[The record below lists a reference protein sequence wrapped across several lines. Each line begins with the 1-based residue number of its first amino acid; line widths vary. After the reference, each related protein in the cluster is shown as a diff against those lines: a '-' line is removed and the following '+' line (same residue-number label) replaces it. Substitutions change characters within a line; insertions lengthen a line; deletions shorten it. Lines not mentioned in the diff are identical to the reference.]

1 MLAFL
6 AVAVVAT
13 VTGCRSIYR
22 ADPVVDE
29 RRNRTD
35 IFTEPVCSFARFKNW
50 IIDNHPLY
58 INPTR
63 YCLPGETNSL
73 FSQASYRGTDT
84 NELSKARQA
93 RNLLQ
98 NLIIGLA
105 YENSGQHAA
114 GIKATENGANL
125 LLGGATIGLSGGAS
139 VAAAATAKALAAA
152 ATGTAGGRA
161 LFNDETF
168 RDNLAE
174 AMFKAMDTDRE
185 KFLVEVILPN
195 QTNSVLD
202 YDVARAI
209 SDAQVYNEKAS
220 FYYELS
226 TVLQDIGKATDA
238 RKAKIDAAYTNL
250 MNK

>member
-1 MLAFL
+1 MTA
-6 AVAVVAT
+6 
-13 VTGCRSIYR
+13 I
-22 ADPVVDE
+22 
-29 RRNRTD
+29 
-35 IFTEPVCSFARFKNW
+35 KNW
-50 IIDNHPLY
+50 MLDNHPVY

-73 FSQASYRGTDT
+73 FSQAKDYGT
-84 NELSKARQA
+84 NELAHQKARLA

-98 NLIIGLA
+98 NTIIGLA

-114 GIKATENGANL
+114 GIKASENGANL

-139 VAAAATAKALAAA
+139 VAAGATARALAAA

-168 RDNLAE
+168 RNNLAE
-174 AMFKAMDTDRE
+174 AMFKAMDTERE
-185 KFLVEVILPN
+185 NYLVTWILPN

-209 SDAQVYNEKAS
+209 RDAQVYNEKAS
-220 FYYELS
+220 FYYQLS
-226 TVLQDIGKATDA
+226 IVLQDIAARTETRRTNINYTYEKLLQRQTATTPTPNTG
-238 RKAKIDAAYTNL
+238 TN
-250 MNK
+250 K